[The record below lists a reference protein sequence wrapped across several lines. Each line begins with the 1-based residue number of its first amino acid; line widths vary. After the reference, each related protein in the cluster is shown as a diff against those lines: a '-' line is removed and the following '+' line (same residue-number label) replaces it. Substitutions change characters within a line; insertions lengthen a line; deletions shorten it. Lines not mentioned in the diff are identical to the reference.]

1 MIYNVLLVSE
11 QKLKD
16 STPVTENVQSSELRY
31 GITTAQNVQLQETL
45 GTNLFEYILK
55 LVKDGDIELPAYVK
69 YKELLNNF
77 IQPMVIAY
85 AWYLIIDNLYI
96 KAVNIGMQTFSSEQS
111 SSIGIKE
118 LTFLKENAKNT
129 AEFQDNLLRRHLIFN
144 NADYPQYTLV
154 TNNGQLI
161 PEFAGAFRAS
171 VTLPTRRYIGNG
183 TLGPSGVGGSYG
195 VNPWLDCPYPWWY
208 SGKDGNLS

>member
-16 STPVTENVQSSELRY
+16 STPITENVQSSELRY
-31 GITTAQNVQLQETL
+31 GLTTAQNIFLQESL
-45 GTNLFEYILK
+45 GTNLFEHILK
-55 LVKDGDIELPAYVK
+55 LVQDGTIDQAGNIK

-77 IQPMVIAY
+77 IQPMLIAY
-85 AWYLIIDNLYI
+85 AWYLIMDNLYI
-96 KAVNIGMQTFSSEQS
+96 KAVNIGLQNFSSEQS

-118 LTFLKENAKNT
+118 LTYLKDNAKNV
-129 AEFQDNLLRRHLIFN
+129 AEFQDNLLRRHLVFN
-144 NADYPQYTLV
+144 NQDYPQYTLT

-161 PEFAGAFRAS
+161 PEFAGAFRS
-171 VTLPTRRYIGNG
+171 SITLPTTRYVNG
-183 TLGPSGVGGSYG
+183 SLGPSGWGGSYG

-208 SGKDGNLS
+208 SGNNSRNIP

>member
-11 QKLKD
+11 QRLKD
-16 STPVTENVQSSELRY
+16 QTPITENVQSSEMRY
-31 GITTAQNVQLQETL
+31 GIQTAQNIFLQETL

-55 LVKDGDIELPAYVK
+55 LVKDGDIDLPQYVK

-85 AWYLIIDNLYI
+85 AYYLILDNLFV
-96 KAVNIGMQTFSSEQS
+96 KAVNIGLQTFQSEQS

-118 LTFLKENAKNT
+118 LTYLKDNAKNT
-129 AEFQDNLLRRHLIFN
+129 AEFQDNMLRRHLVFN
-144 NADYPQYTLV
+144 NQDYPQYTLT

-161 PEFAGAFRAS
+161 PEFAGAFRSS
-171 VTLPTRRYIGNG
+171 VVLPTRRY
-183 TLGPSGVGGSYG
+183 VGGVNGPGGAGVYG
-195 VNPWLDCPYPWWY
+195 VSPWLDCPYPWWY
-208 SGKDGNLS
+208 GGRGSNE